1 MSNDGAFFLDLPN
14 LQFSVNKESQNLDI
28 ANEFMRFLVT
38 SPELNEMARNKGLMS
53 PTKDLSF
60 NSIYAAFGDIPESRI
75 LSPEEFGLTDD
86 AVFQLRMAVY
96 NYATGQISIDEAIAT
111 YGSFTQ

>member
-1 MSNDGAFFLDLPN
+1 
-14 LQFSVNKESQNLDI
+14 
-28 ANEFMRFLVT
+28 
-38 SPELNEMARNKGLMS
+38 MA

-86 AVFQLRMAVY
+86 AVFQFRMAIY
-96 NYATGQISIDEAIAT
+96 QYATGQMSINEAIAAF
-111 YGSFTQ
+111 GSFTE

>member
-1 MSNDGAFFLDLPN
+1 
-14 LQFSVNKESQNLDI
+14 
-28 ANEFMRFLVT
+28 
-38 SPELNEMARNKGLMS
+38 MARNKGLMS

-60 NSIYAAFGDIPESRI
+60 NSTYAAFGDIPESRI

-96 NYATGQISIDEAIAT
+96 NSATGQMSIDEAIAA